1 MDKAKP
7 FMISK
12 HAVWR
17 GYQRV
22 KANHG
27 AAGVDAV
34 SLTDFE
40 GHLKNNL
47 YKIWNRMASGSYF
60 PPPVRAVGIPKKTGG
75 TRILGIPTVGDS
87 IAQMVAKEYLEPLVE
102 PYFHPDSYGY
112 RPGKSALQAVEVTR
126 KRCWRY
132 DWLVEYDIQKLFDTI
147 DHTLMLRAVK
157 YHTDCKWLLLY
168 IEDGSQPPCRWRTGA
183 ALRERRERRKAES

>member
-1 MDKAKP
+1 
-7 FMISK
+7 MISK

-40 GHLKNNL
+40 GNLKNNL
-47 YKIWNRMASGSYF
+47 YKIWNRMSSGSYF

-75 TRILGIPTVGDS
+75 TRILGIPTVGDR

-102 PYFHPDSYGY
+102 PQFHPDSK
-112 RPGKSALQAVEVTR
+112 PWK
-126 KRCWRY
+126 
-132 DWLVEYDIQKLFDTI
+132 
-147 DHTLMLRAVK
+147 
-157 YHTDCKWLLLY
+157 
-168 IEDGSQPPCRWRTGA
+168 
-183 ALRERRERRKAES
+183 